1 YDGGA
6 DPLPT
11 GHDHDYG
18 RFAPQTPAGLAD
30 SVYGIRE
37 FVVGMGGAG
46 LFTFGT
52 PAPNSQVRNDVTFGV
67 LKLTLNSTGYDWKF
81 LPIAG
86 KTFTDVGSATCHD
99 SPSAANH
106 PPTASAGGP
115 YSGSEAA
122 AVTFDGRG
130 SSDPDGDALTY
141 AWSFGDGST
150 GTGAPPS
157 HAYADNGTYTVTL
170 TVTDAR
176 AAASAPATA
185 TVTIANAAPVVN
197 AGPDQAVNVNAAYT
211 LNATFSDPGV
221 NDEPWAYTIDWGD
234 ASPVTTGSATSQT
247 NPIAATHTYAAPG
260 TDVVRVTV
268 TEKDG
273 GAGSGQLTVTV
284 TAVVNHPPTAAAGGP
299 YTGTGGA
306 LV

>member
-1 YDGGA
+1 
-6 DPLPT
+6 
-11 GHDHDYG
+11 
-18 RFAPQTPAGLAD
+18 
-30 SVYGIRE
+30 
-37 FVVGMGGAG
+37 MGGAG

-150 GTGAPPS
+150 GTGVQPS

-176 AAASAPATA
+176 GAASATVTTTA
-185 TVTIANAAPVVN
+185 TIANAAPTVN
-197 AGPDQAVNVNAAYT
+197 AGSNQTATVGSPITVS
-211 LNATFSDPGV
+211 ATFSDPGV
-221 NDEPWAYTIDWGD
+221 NDAPWAYAIDWGD
-234 ASPVTTGSATSQT
+234 GSPGTTGSTTSQT
-247 NPIAATHTYAAPG
+247 APVSATHTYTKPG
-260 TDVVRVTV
+260 MYTMRVTV
-268 TEKDG
+268 TDRDG
-273 GAGSGQLTVTV
+273 ASGTDGKSVHV
-284 TAVVNHPPTAAAGGP
+284 KMH
-299 YTGTGGA
+299 
-306 LV
+306 